1 MTTLAVSRRR
11 TSNRPNLL
19 PSPLPILRPNLPQ
32 SNPHLLNRNLPRL
45 FRRPGPAMCRFRRC
59 WTNGKSA
66 RPLSVTSPAEPAL
79 KQIVA
84 LNIKLD
90 LSEDMARQ
98 RHGEELV
105 DKAKDWVVAKMAQSP
120 TFQQEVLSNRNPYEF
135 AVQAFQRD
143 QVVSQL
149 KPADLDAFRAWQA
162 ATAAAQQAQPPA
174 GASPPIPVAAA
185 PPRSLASVASAAG
198 SSSPDT
204 GSAFDAI
211 FEKG

>member
-1 MTTLAVSRRR
+1 MLDEREKRQALERQLEALKAAQPPPAQVQA
-11 TSNRPNLL
+11 PNLYDD
-19 PSPLPILRPNLPQ
+19 PEGFAAHQ
-32 SNPHLLNRNLPRL
+32 AQQTH
-45 FRRPGPAMCRFRRC
+45 
-59 WTNGKSA
+59 
-66 RPLSVTSPAEPAL
+66 
-79 KQIVA
+79 IVA